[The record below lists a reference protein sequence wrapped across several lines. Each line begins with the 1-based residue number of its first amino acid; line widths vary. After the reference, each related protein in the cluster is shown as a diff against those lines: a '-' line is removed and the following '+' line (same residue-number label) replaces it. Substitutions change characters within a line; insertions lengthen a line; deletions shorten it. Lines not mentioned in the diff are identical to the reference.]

1 MASHLARIFSR
12 YFGKAFITSRACSDS
27 VEQSSPITAKTIATT
42 LRTAIAR
49 GNLHRS
55 SRDTT
60 GANKKLIN
68 TARISGSRNSFA
80 QTKTDRIPKRYAN
93 GTSVPASNCFP
104 AMVLLG
110 KATRTVLLLER
121 PFWFRGYLLG
131 FAVLSLIPQL
141 LSRPVRLAPK
151 NAKLKR

>member
-1 MASHLARIFSR
+1 MAVHLARIFSR
-12 YFGKAFITSRACSDS
+12 YFGKAFTTSRACSES

-49 GNLHRS
+49 GNLQRS

-80 QTKTDRIPKRYAN
+80 QTKTDRIAKRYAN
-93 GTSVPASNCFP
+93 GTSVPGSNCFP
-104 AMVLLG
+104 AMGLLG
-110 KATRTVLLLER
+110 KAIRTVLLLER
-121 PFWFRGYLLG
+121 PSWFPGLPAG
-131 FAVLSLIPQL
+131 FRHP
-141 LSRPVRLAPK
+141 
-151 NAKLKR
+151 